1 MNIQFGKEVKEGLE
15 APKKYLSSKWFYN
28 IQGDA
33 LYNKITTLH
42 EYYLTRCER
51 EIIINNRNSIAQQL
65 LATGTNIEI
74 IELGGGDGSKAIQL
88 LHSFESEL
96 HKVSYKPV
104 DISANALKQLSE
116 KVAGVFPNLSISPI
130 EADFFAS
137 NWLAPK
143 PENTTR
149 LILFLG
155 STVGNF
161 NEGVWQDLL
170 GNITAQMLSSDYL
183 LIGFDMLKDPQVIEA
198 AYADS
203 QGVTKAFNLNLLQRI
218 NDELGAN
225 FDLNCFEH
233 HSFYNP
239 YLQRAE
245 SYLLSERSQIVTIKE
260 LGISVSFYAW
270 EAIHTEISRKFAPHE
285 IANAAEANNCTIAN
299 TFTDSQGWFTDSLW
313 RKN

>member
-28 IQGDA
+28 VQGDA

-51 EIIINNRNSIAQQL
+51 EIIANNRNSISQQL
-65 LATGTNIEI
+65 LETGNNIEI

-96 HKVSYKPV
+96 HRISYQPV
-104 DISANALKQLSE
+104 DISGNALTYLSE
-116 KVAGVFPNLSISPI
+116 KVASVYSGLTIKPI
-130 EADFFAS
+130 EADFFAT

-149 LILFLG
+149 LILFFG
-155 STVGNF
+155 STIGNF
-161 NEGVWQDLL
+161 NEGIWQDLL
-170 GNITAQMLSSDYL
+170 TNITDQMLPSDYL

-218 NDELGAN
+218 NDELGAD

-245 SYLLSERSQIVTIKE
+245 SYLLSEKDQTVTINE
-260 LGISVSFYAW
+260 LGITVPFYAW
-270 EAIHTEISRKFAPHE
+270 EAIHTEISRKFAPYE
-285 IANAAEANNCTIAN
+285 IVNAAMANNCTIVN
-299 TFTDSQGWFTDSLW
+299 TYTDSQGWFTDSLW

>member
-28 IQGDA
+28 VQGDA

-51 EIIINNRNSIAQQL
+51 EIIVNNRNNIAQQL
-65 LATGTNIEI
+65 LETGNNIEI

-88 LHSFESEL
+88 LNSFESEL
-96 HKVSYKPV
+96 HRVSYKPV

-116 KVAGVFPNLSISPI
+116 KVAGVFPNLLINPI
-130 EADFFAS
+130 EADFFS
-137 NWLAPK
+137 DNWLAPK
-143 PENTTR
+143 AENTTR

-161 NEGVWQDLL
+161 NEGTWQGLL
-170 GNITAQMLSSDYL
+170 TNITGQMQTSDYL
-183 LIGFDMLKDPQVIEA
+183 LVGFDALKDPQVIQA

-218 NDELGAN
+218 NDELGGDFN
-225 FDLNCFEH
+225 LNCFEH

-245 SYLLSERSQIVTIKE
+245 SYLLSEKEQTVTIKE

-285 IANAAEANNCTIAN
+285 IVNAAMVNNCTIAN
-299 TFTDSQGWFTDSLW
+299 TYTDSQGWFIDSLW
-313 RKN
+313 RKQ

>member
-28 IQGDA
+28 VQGDA

-51 EIIINNRNSIAQQL
+51 EIIVNYRISIAKEVL
-65 LATGTNIEI
+65 TAGTNIEI

-96 HKVSYKPV
+96 HRVSYQPV
-104 DISANALKQLSE
+104 DISGNALAHLSE
-116 KVAGVFPNLSISPI
+116 KVASVYPGLSIKPI
-130 EADFFAS
+130 EADFFAT
-137 NWLAPK
+137 NWLTPK

-149 LILFLG
+149 LILFFG
-155 STVGNF
+155 STIGNF
-161 NEGVWQDLL
+161 NEGTWQGLL
-170 GNITAQMLSSDYL
+170 TNITGQMQTSDYL
-183 LIGFDMLKDPQVIEA
+183 LIGFDALKDPQVIEA

-218 NDELGAN
+218 NDELGADFN
-225 FDLNCFEH
+225 LNCFEH

-245 SYLLSERSQIVTIKE
+245 SYLLSEKEQTVTIKE
-260 LGISVSFYAW
+260 LGITVPFYAW

-285 IANAAEANNCTIAN
+285 IVNTATTNNCTIAN
-299 TFTDSQGWFTDSLW
+299 TYTDSQGWFIDSLW